1 VSMAEG
7 RGGSRPIPGRRA
19 VRGGQLLSVLLLVVS
34 AVMASASAAQTF
46 GAQGA
51 GVAEGA
57 SPSGE
62 NAIPPPPYI
71 DLGANVI
78 EFEGRAAIA
87 RLSARWQHPGGA
99 PVVIA
104 HFGDSH
110 VQKGYLPEA
119 ARLALQE
126 RAGSGGR
133 GMVFP
138 YAIAKTYSQND
149 LDSTFTGVWRTAN
162 SIQQPPKLPV
172 GISGFVAVTSD
183 PSASITL
190 TFKRPLDPGP
200 KRIRIFY
207 RAVGSPYRITLQ
219 TGVLFPSQVAPVT
232 PDGETSVAEFDL
244 DQVSDSIE
252 LQVSPTEPE
261 AGEFALHGLSI
272 ENANSAGL
280 IYHNLGVG
288 GAVFDAVNE
297 QTWFQQELRVINPDL
312 VILDYGTNDIVFTN
326 AVPAVFEDQ
335 VKLAIARVRAATPG
349 ASILLTSTQDMT
361 FKGRDITAAADL
373 SALMRRI
380 AVETGCLYWDW
391 YRVSGGPGSRP
402 LWRADMLSGSD
413 GIHLTSRGY
422 QLKGRLLAAAILHTI
437 DFAAANPQATAL
449 LAPAA
454 RSDDPIGELL
464 REHDLDAG
472 SPQGADPPPH

>member
-1 VSMAEG
+1 
-7 RGGSRPIPGRRA
+7 
-19 VRGGQLLSVLLLVVS
+19 
-34 AVMASASAAQTF
+34 
-46 GAQGA
+46 
-51 GVAEGA
+51 
-57 SPSGE
+57 
-62 NAIPPPPYI
+62 
-71 DLGANVI
+71 
-78 EFEGRAAIA
+78 
-87 RLSARWQHPGGA
+87 
-99 PVVIA
+99 
-104 HFGDSH
+104 
-110 VQKGYLPEA
+110 
-119 ARLALQE
+119 
-126 RAGSGGR
+126 
-133 GMVFP
+133 
-138 YAIAKTYSQND
+138 
-149 LDSTFTGVWRTAN
+149 
-162 SIQQPPKLPV
+162 
-172 GISGFVAVTSD
+172 
-183 PSASITL
+183 
-190 TFKRPLDPGP
+190 
-200 KRIRIFY
+200 
-207 RAVGSPYRITLQ
+207 
-219 TGVLFPSQVAPVT
+219 VLFPSQVAPVT

-244 DQVSDSIE
+244 DQFSDSIE